1 MDDRARF
8 EAWARTLEGNDR
20 LSLARHIGPGYVYS
34 DTHAAWRGW
43 QEAVKQERERLSLP
57 KSYGGSTFSTWGDQK
72 EGCTVRLHFT
82 DAKAAE
88 EWVNRLT
95 DNWDA
100 AIRARSSME
109 SKT

>member
-1 MDDRARF
+1 MAELPPLPMLPPAIKEWLGDRQKALLG
-8 EAWARTLEGNDR
+8 E
-20 LSLARHIGPGYVYS
+20 YVRSY
-34 DTHAAWRGW
+34 AEQAL
-43 QEAVKQERERLSLP
+43 KPLLLP

-109 SKT
+109 SKDV